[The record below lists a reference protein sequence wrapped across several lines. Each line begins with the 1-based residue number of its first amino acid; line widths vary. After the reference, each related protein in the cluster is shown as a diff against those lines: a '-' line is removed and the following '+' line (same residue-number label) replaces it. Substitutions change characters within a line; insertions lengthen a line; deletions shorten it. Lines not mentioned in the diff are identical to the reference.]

1 MLESP
6 YTYDRGPEREMSDLD
21 ARFKQA
27 ADDAQ
32 SLDERPDNDTLL
44 KLYAL
49 YKQGTE
55 GDVSGEKPGF
65 FDFVGVA
72 KYEAWEKLG
81 GMDQDEAKEKYVE
94 LVESLKS

>member
-1 MLESP
+1 
-6 YTYDRGPEREMSDLD
+6 MSDLETS
-21 ARFKQA
+21 FKQA

-32 SLDERPDNDTLL
+32 NLDERPDNDTLL

-49 YKQGTE
+49 YKQGSE

-72 KYEAWEKLG
+72 KYEAWEKLQ
-81 GMDQDEAKEKYVE
+81 GMDRDEAKQKYVD
-94 LVESLKS
+94 LVESLRS